1 MSHISVPDHYRKGA
15 IQPVEAIS
23 DWGLGFALGNVVKY
37 VSRAGKKESA
47 TRQDD
52 LMKALWYLVYEL
64 TSGDVEFTDNFLQ
77 AYQEQNQLKD

>member
-15 IQPVEAIS
+15 IQPVEAIM
-23 DWGLGFALGNVVKY
+23 DWELGFTLGNVVKY
-37 VSRAGKKESA
+37 VARAGKKESA

-64 TSGDVEFTDNFLQ
+64 TSGDVEFTDKFIKS
-77 AYQEQNQLKD
+77 YREKE